1 MTRLPDRPALKVTNQ
16 RQRRV
21 AVHRRQEPVPLMLH
35 WLFWIVPALPFNT
48 MLPANGPPAS
58 PSLGRQFGGIRA
70 IWLGN

>member
-1 MTRLPDRPALKVTNQ
+1 M
-16 RQRRV
+16 
-21 AVHRRQEPVPLMLH
+21 PLMLH

-70 IWLGN
+70 IWLVN